1 MDILSPLLGQ
11 IALTA
16 RVFYS
21 GELCELASFD
31 ASDHVG
37 HLHLIK
43 AGSITIQAPG
53 LESVYIDKPSV
64 VFLPRPRSHSLVPD
78 ESSVAN
84 LLCASID
91 LGSGVGSP
99 IAKALPDIV
108 AIPIEG
114 NSEIEPT
121 LHLLFAEA
129 FEGRSGRQAALDRL
143 AEYFLIQVL
152 RHVTGSGM
160 LKTGVFAALADAR
173 LAKAVNAMHMKPE
186 HTWSLEEL
194 ADTAGM
200 SRARF
205 AVNFRA
211 AVGSTPL
218 DYLTDW
224 RISIAKNLLKRGKP
238 IKTVAG
244 AIGYQSPAALTRV
257 FAKRTGMAPTEWIRS
272 TTLG

>member
-21 GELCELASFD
+21 GELCELTTFD

-43 AGSITIQAPG
+43 EGRVTIRAHG
-53 LESVYIDKPSV
+53 LEDVRIEQPSV
-64 VFLPRPRSHSLVPD
+64 VFLPRPLSHSLVPD
-78 ESSVAN
+78 ELPVTN

-91 LGSGVGSP
+91 LGAGVGSP
-99 IAKALPDIV
+99 IAMALPDIV
-108 AIPIEG
+108 AMPISG
-114 NSEIEPT
+114 NAAIEPT
-121 LHLLFAEA
+121 LRLLFAEA
-129 FEGRSGRQAALDRL
+129 FGTRSGRQAALDRL

-152 RHVTGSGM
+152 RYVTECGM
-160 LKTGVFAALADAR
+160 LTTGVFAALADPR
-173 LAKAVNAMHMKPE
+173 LAKAVNAMHTQPG
-186 HTWSLEEL
+186 HPWSLEEL

-205 AVNFRA
+205 AVNFRE
-211 AVGSTPL
+211 AVGTTPL

-224 RISIAKNLLKRGKP
+224 RISIAQNLLKQGKP
-238 IKTVAG
+238 IKAVAS
-244 AIGYQSPAALTRV
+244 AVGYQSPAALTRV
-257 FAKRTGMAPTEWIRS
+257 FAKRTGKAPTEWMRIFKQ
-272 TTLG
+272 G